1 MIELLLVED
10 NPGDVRLTR
19 EALTGAKVRN
29 RLSVVGD
36 GEEALDFLY
45 RRGPFASAP
54 RPNLILLDF
63 NLPRRDGREVLEVIK
78 KDPDLLQIPVIV
90 LTTSQ
95 QQRDIVQAYGNH
107 ANAFITK
114 PVDFDQFVQIIAQI
128 ESFWFE
134 IVQLPHP

>member
-78 KDPDLLQIPVIV
+78 NDPNLLQIPVIV

-134 IVQLPHP
+134 IVQLPKS